1 MGEDACR
8 ESVVQDRPGG
18 RGERGPLVRPARPG
32 YDKLV
37 GANPGYHEHLRMSAQ
52 RMGLPNRGAGLRLL
66 DLGCGTGAST
76 AALLDAA
83 PEADITAVDASAEM
97 LAQARR
103 KVWPER
109 VRFVHGDAA
118 QLTGLVRGPFDGIL
132 AAYLVRNLA
141 EPDAALRQF
150 HDLLRPGA
158 PLALHEYS
166 VRDSARSRAVW
177 TAVCWSV
184 IIPMGLARTGSSDLY
199 RYLWRSVLRFD
210 GVRQLSRRM
219 RAAGFDDVRVQTVP
233 GWQQHIVH
241 TVLGRRPFEQEA
253 RRGARPGRA
262 DLAGGPPDQHRPG
275 RRDSPDG
282 HGPARAGHRRLTR
295 RPPAHRLPTLTARPP
310 RPALDGWAIGPA
322 SVDRWAMVEG

>member
-1 MGEDACR
+1 VAAGNVAR
-8 ESVVQDRPGG
+8 SFDRH
-18 RGERGPLVRPARPG
+18 AQS

-37 GANPGYHEHLRMSAQ
+37 GANPGYHDHLRMSTQ

-109 VRFVHGDAA
+109 VRFVHGDAT

-177 TAVCWSV
+177 TAVCWTV

-210 GVRQLSRRM
+210 GVRQLSQRM

-253 RRGARPGRA
+253 NA
-262 DLAGGPPDQHRPG
+262 LPD
-275 RRDSPDG
+275 PDAPTTPEG
-282 HGPARAGHRRLTR
+282 
-295 RPPAHRLPTLTARPP
+295 LPTTTDPDAATPPMGMGLPNPDTA
-310 RPALDGWAIGPA
+310 A
-322 SVDRWAMVEG
+322 